1 MQLLQRSACAIATE
15 RGIHRFGVS
24 ELFANQVLARLPNV
38 SREALEAR
46 ARREVMKAWQLLRDQ
61 NEPVQ
66 RVYFPIDAVIS
77 IVSLMED
84 GGIAESYTAGRDGM
98 AGWEIVHGED
108 RLIFQFMCQIP
119 GICYSIDA
127 RDFLELLADDPEFSR
142 ATQAYAHCMLALAG
156 RSGACNLLHQLVE
169 RCARWLLI
177 SHDRVGRDT
186 FDLTQDILSTM
197 LGVHRP
203 AITVAAGTLQKAGLI
218 SYTRGRIT
226 IVDRAGLEEA
236 SCECY
241 RIVADE
247 FCRILGGPKPQD

>member
-1 MQLLQRSACAIATE
+1 MRW
-15 RGIHRFGVS
+15 GIRLFGVS
-24 ELFANQVLARLPNV
+24 ELSGNQVLARLPNA
-38 SREALEAR
+38 SLEALEAR
-46 ARREVMKAWQLLRDQ
+46 SRREVMKAWQVLRDQ
-61 NEPVQ
+61 NEPIQ

-84 GGIAESYTAGRDGM
+84 GAISESYTAGRDGM

-108 RLIFQFMCQIP
+108 RLIFQFMCQVP
-119 GICYSIDA
+119 GVCYSIDA
-127 RDFLELLADDPEFSR
+127 RDFLELADRDSELSR
-142 ATQAYAHCMLALAG
+142 AAQAYAHCILALAG
-156 RSGACNLLHQLVE
+156 RSAACNLLHQLVE

-203 AITVAAGTLQKAGLI
+203 AVTVAAGTLQKAGLI
-218 SYTRGRIT
+218 SYARGRIT

-247 FCRILGGPKPQD
+247 YCRVLGEPKTRT